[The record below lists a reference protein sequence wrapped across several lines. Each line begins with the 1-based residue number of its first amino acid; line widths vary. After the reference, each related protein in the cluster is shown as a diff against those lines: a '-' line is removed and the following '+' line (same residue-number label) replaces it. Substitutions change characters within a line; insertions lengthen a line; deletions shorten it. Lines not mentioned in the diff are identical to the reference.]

1 MAVEPTGFGRHGY
14 RGLAEKESSCEVT
27 LSDVLSSSNMEKAWK
42 QVKANKGAAGVDG
55 MKIEEFP
62 DFAKEHWDNILRKL
76 AEGSY
81 SPSPVRGVEI
91 SKGGGKYRQLGIPT
105 VLDRVIQQS
114 ISQVLTPL
122 YEPHFS
128 EHSHGFRPKRSA
140 HDAIDEMLR
149 ESNAKGAKSYVVD

>member
-1 MAVEPTGFGRHGY
+1 
-14 RGLAEKESSCEVT
+14 
-27 LSDVLSSSNMEKAWK
+27 
-42 QVKANKGAAGVDG
+42 
-55 MKIEEFP
+55 MKIGGFL
-62 DFAKEHWDNILRKL
+62 DFAKAHWDKILRKL

-81 SPSPVRGVEI
+81 SPSPVRGVQI
-91 SKGGGKYRQLGIPT
+91 PKGGGKYRQLGIPT

-128 EHSHGFRPKRSA
+128 DHSHGFRPKRSA

-149 ESNAKGAKSYVVD
+149 ESSIKGARSHVVD